1 MFKDLIK
8 KLAANLTS
16 GRGVVGISLPVRIF
30 EARSLVDRVTDW
42 WSYFPN
48 YLGRAAKL
56 NNVAERFKLVVA
68 ACIGGMHMGIS
79 QWKPFNPILGE
90 TYQGTYSD
98 GTTID
103 IEHIS
108 HHPPIAAFY
117 LKNKYWSLTGSFE
130 FTGKMNIKKNYVAV
144 G

>member
-8 KLAANLTS
+8 KMASQLYS

-30 EARSLVDRVTDW
+30 EARSLIDRVTDW
-42 WSYFPN
+42 WSLFPY
-48 YLGRAAKL
+48 YLGKASQTKDPL
-56 NNVAERFKLVVA
+56 QRFKLVIA
-68 ACIGGMHMGIS
+68 AAIGGIHMGIS

-108 HHPPIAAFY
+108 HHPPIASFY
-117 LKNKYWSLTGSFE
+117 LKNKNWIVFGAYE
-130 FTGKMNIKKNYVAV
+130 FTRYQPRETGNVY
-144 G
+144 